1 MLFTIAFVG
10 LLILAV
16 VLLFAYQKV
25 YNPGK
30 LCSVCYRVV
39 PELVFVEATDEEDG
53 MSDYYV
59 KCPFCDS
66 DIDWKN

>member
-1 MLFTIAFVG
+1 MLFTIG
-10 LLILAV
+10 LVVLLVIAV
-16 VLLFAYQKV
+16 VLLFAYQKI

-53 MSDYYV
+53 VSDYYV

-66 DIDWKN
+66 DIDRKN

>member
-1 MLFTIAFVG
+1 MLFTIVLVG
-10 LLILAV
+10 LLILV
-16 VLLFAYQKV
+16 VALLFAYQKV

-53 MSDYYV
+53 VPDYYV

>member
-1 MLFTIAFVG
+1 MIFTIVILL
-10 LLILAV
+10 LLIIAV
-16 VLLFAYQKV
+16 IVLFAYQKI

-30 LCSVCYRVV
+30 LCRVCYRVV
-39 PELVFVEATDEEDG
+39 PEMVFVEATDEEDAV
-53 MSDYYV
+53 SDYYA

>member
-1 MLFTIAFVG
+1 MLFTIALVG

-39 PELVFVEATDEEDG
+39 PEMGFVEATDEEDDV
-53 MSDYYV
+53 SDYYV

>member
-1 MLFTIAFVG
+1 MLFTIALVV
-10 LLILAV
+10 LLVIAV

-53 MSDYYV
+53 VSDYYV